1 MEESPIVFGDFLK
14 VGAPKSDRVY
24 EELSNIKKTVSVLT
38 EVCTN
43 KTHAHTTSAD
53 TGVPK
58 ENSIIISHKHL
69 R

>member
-1 MEESPIVFGDFLK
+1 MFGDFLK

-43 KTHAHTTSAD
+43 KTNAHSTSAGMDD